1 VSVRVDTAPAAVE
14 PLLGLYG
21 YLVGCALFA
30 YCAAQRITLRIQIS
44 GTENLAP
51 DSSYLFCVWHGM
63 VPLALQCSVP
73 HLPGPLTGRSHAWMQ
88 HPLWYMKPIHV
99 LLRLIG
105 VRRLVLGSSGHDGR
119 RAADELAVLL
129 QHGYSTVIMPDGP
142 AGPRR
147 TLKRGVLHL
156 AAETNLPIVPLRF
169 AASRSVTIPTWD
181 RKEFPAPFSTIQL
194 QIGRPITVAQGDL
207 ELAAELLL
215 SELGGGNPGS
225 EGDLRRTL
233 RRASSSGFRASSS
246 EGWPASS
253 RIAVAGPTRLF

>member
-1 VSVRVDTAPAAVE
+1 MKVRVDTAPSAVK
-14 PLLGLYG
+14 PLVALYG
-21 YLVGCALFA
+21 YLVGCALFV

-44 GTENLAP
+44 GTENLVP
-51 DSSYLFCVWHGM
+51 DSSYIFCVWHGM

-73 HLPGPLTGRSHAWMQ
+73 HLPDPLTGRSHAWMQ

-129 QHGYSTVIMPDGP
+129 RHGYSTVIMPDGP

-169 AASRSVTIPTWD
+169 AASRSVVVPTWD
-181 RKEFPAPFSTIQL
+181 RKEIPLPFSTIRL
-194 QIGRPITVAQGDL
+194 EIGRPIAVAQGDL
-207 ELAAELLL
+207 ELAAGLLL
-215 SELGGGNPGS
+215 SELGGGTQ
-225 EGDLRRTL
+225 DRKT
-233 RRASSSGFRASSS
+233 
-246 EGWPASS
+246 
-253 RIAVAGPTRLF
+253 T